1 LKQEIL
7 LLSPVNSEK
16 NNPTKILDK
25 DLNKL
30 QSFNSGK
37 YFYFELLEY
46 TDFHEAMKMIFEEP
60 ECFMVLGELTTH
72 GRLLY
77 NAEEAGRRTKKQDDP
92 TIQDREGTEIVL
104 DLDDH
109 ILEKFNPLKPEPAIK
124 AWLKERNIN
133 CDVTWQI
140 TSGQKLKTNEARI
153 RLFFTSLEPHSLAIR
168 KAWSQS
174 PTIRADGSVYT
185 ASQPIYTAPPVIRGG
200 VDPIPKRY
208 GFIKGV
214 GRTFKIPKQTVEEIK
229 QNSRDDRGSSE
240 FDFSDHTLPEEVK
253 SGEVYRRYFMPL
265 AFHYANLLKCDRE
278 AVFAIIYS
286 KCIGIK
292 NREFNAENTYAYID
306 DAINIIKNEVIQDES
321 EIENSEDQKERII
334 EVIPEFPENVMDSWP
349 EPWPMIWRNIKQIP
363 RELSEPLLVP
373 TILSTNAYLLQANF
387 VTSMNRRPN
396 MFFLNLTPSTGNKD
410 VNSKNVIEDLDTIF
424 RNHGGVKTTP
434 FTGIINGEST
444 ITADISFLQSFDSE
458 ENLFWVNTEATR
470 IFQQLSTSGN
480 ANVSALSDKL
490 IEVVDGRKIGGKRK
504 VKDGSAEIA
513 DPNCQVLFYAQPE
526 TIERY
531 ITAETVD
538 SGLFGRTML
547 SIIPDLAFDVD
558 KFDMFG
564 GEGAFSKTIEEEFYH
579 FYMSN
584 EFMYSKTDNK
594 RVLQPKKAAID
605 LMNIWA
611 RENFGATMKD
621 DDALQKVLKRLGIAG
636 EQLYLVVL
644 AVCQTWDKY
653 KDQEIRTSIPVG
665 CLFPLLEYWGNT
677 KIFAINNYVNTTL
690 DPMAD
695 EVLEIIRECLSGL
708 HMKDFKKYDRAILLE
723 KNLVSMA
730 VFNRILSRRK
740 ALVRKLEATN
750 DKRNATS
757 TALRLIEMMV
767 RHGILVQKEQ
777 GNKKL
782 IGISK

>member
-1 LKQEIL
+1 MQEIL

-30 QSFNSGK
+30 ESFNAGK
-37 YFYFELLEY
+37 YFRFELLEY
-46 TDFHEAMKMIFEEP
+46 EDFHDAMVEIFEEP
-60 ECFMVLGELTTH
+60 CCFMVLGELTDH
-72 GRLLY
+72 GKILY
-77 NAEEAGRRTKKQDDP
+77 EENRRGRRTKKQENP
-92 TIQDREGTEIVL
+92 TIQDRIGTEIVL

-109 ILEKFNPLKPEPAIK
+109 IIEGFNPLKPVKAIK
-124 AWLKERNIN
+124 EWLKDHDIL

-140 TSGQKLKTNEARI
+140 TSGQKLNTNEARI
-153 RLFFTSLEPHSLAIR
+153 RLFFTSLHPLSLSER

-174 PTIRADGSVYT
+174 AAIGADGSVYT
-185 ASQPIYTAPPVIRGG
+185 CSQPIYTAPPTIQGG
-200 VDPIPKRY
+200 CDPIPKRY
-208 GFIKGV
+208 GYIKGTT
-214 GRTFKIPKQTVEEIK
+214 RKFKLPKQTKAEVEE
-229 QNSRDDRGSSE
+229 NSSYSRGGSE
-240 FDFSDHTLPEEVK
+240 FDFSDPSLPEEVK
-253 SGEVYRRYFMPL
+253 NGSVYRRYFMPL

-278 AVFAIIYS
+278 AVFGIIYAKS
-286 KCIGIK
+286 IGIK
-292 NREFNAENTYAYID
+292 NREFDAENTYAYID
-306 DAINIIKNEVIQDES
+306 DAI
-321 EIENSEDQKERII
+321 RII
-334 EVIPEFPENVMDSWP
+334 GSEYVQDDADVFKKEDLDDRVVDEIPEWPENIMDSWP
-349 EPWPMIWRNIKQIP
+349 MPWPMIWKNIKQIP

-373 TILSTNAYLLQANF
+373 TILSMNAFLLRANF

-396 MFFLNLTPSTGNKD
+396 MLFLNLTPSTGNKD
-410 VNSKNVIEDLDTIF
+410 VNSKNVIEDLDTIL
-424 RNHGGVKTTP
+424 RQHGGVKTTP
-434 FTGIINGEST
+434 FTEIINGEST

-470 IFQQLSTSGN
+470 IFQQLSQSGN

-490 IEVVDGRKIGGKRK
+490 IEVVDGRKIGGKK
-504 VKDGSAEIA
+504 KAKDSTGEIK

-547 SIIPDLAFDVD
+547 SILPNLEFDAD
-558 KFDMFG
+558 TFEMFG
-564 GEGAFSKTIEEEFYH
+564 GDGAYTKKVEDEFYQ
-579 FYMSN
+579 FYMSK
-584 EFMYSKTDNK
+584 EFMYSKTDHK
-594 RVLQPKKAAID
+594 TVLQPSKSALL
-605 LMNIWA
+605 LMNAWG
-611 RENFGATMKD
+611 RDTFGATMKD

-636 EQLYLVVL
+636 EQLYLVIL

-653 KDQEIRTSIPVG
+653 KQREPRKSIPVQ
-665 CLFPLLEYWGNT
+665 CIFPLLEYWGNT

-695 EVLEIIRECLSGL
+695 EVLEIIRECLNGD
-708 HMKDFKKYDRAILLE
+708 HAKDFKIGDKKMLTE
-723 KNLVSMA
+723 KSLVSMA

-740 ALVRKLEATN
+740 TLVRKLEATN
-750 DKRNATS
+750 EKRNATS

-767 RHGILVQKEQ
+767 RHGILIQKEQ
-777 GNKKL
+777 GSKRF